1 MKNIVWLASY
11 PKSGNTWIRAIVF
24 SALFGQMTIHELGGM
39 IPNFA
44 FFASQLNDGN
54 FESPGQIR
62 HFWEHAQSRLCQSA
76 GNDRILIKT
85 HNAAGIYDVGEFPSR
100 KYSEKAVYV
109 VRDPRD
115 VAVSYSSH
123 FGLSLESAINSLI
136 NESNMNFKPED
147 MSRGEFLSSW
157 GNHVKSW
164 QHVPIPVLQLR
175 YEDLIENPVKH
186 IEEVLSFLDIKPVI
200 TIEDIVTMTSFEKL
214 AKQEKTEGFAEAGK
228 NEPFFRQGKQT
239 QWMKFDE
246 NKLKI

>member
-1 MKNIVWLASY
+1 M
-11 PKSGNTWIRAIVF
+11 
-24 SALFGQMTIHELGGM
+24 
-39 IPNFA
+39 
-44 FFASQLNDGN
+44 
-54 FESPGQIR
+54 
-62 HFWEHAQSRLCQSA
+62 
-76 GNDRILIKT
+76 
-85 HNAAGIYDVGEFPSR
+85 
-100 KYSEKAVYV
+100 
-109 VRDPRD
+109 
-115 VAVSYSSH
+115 
-123 FGLSLESAINSLI
+123 
-136 NESNMNFKPED
+136 
-147 MSRGEFLSSW
+147 SSW

-175 YEDLIENPVKH
+175 YEDLIENPAKH